1 MHMADNC
8 VSVNVCWAR
17 TLLLIKKKKRAKDRT
32 QMLCFK
38 VRARRMGH

>member
-17 TLLLIKKKKRAKDRT
+17 TLLLIKKKEGQGQSPDAMF
-32 QMLCFK
+32 QSQ
-38 VRARRMGH
+38 G